1 MTEQEF
7 IKQVEMGQRLV
18 TQNDPLSQMLG
29 ALTFERLRQF
39 ISQNTE
45 THLLEALL
53 PRGYQ
58 RIPKRNS

>member
-7 IKQVEMGQRLV
+7 TQQVEIGQRLV
-18 TQNDPLSQMLG
+18 AQSDPLSKMLG

-39 ISQNTE
+39 ISQNIE
-45 THLLEALL
+45 MHQLEALL

-58 RIPKRNS
+58 RVPHN